1 MLRACLAAKR
11 SRCTEKP
18 RAGPFSRRGLDSVED
33 LLAKSCVQLDRV
45 SRRRVGAAHTAG
57 RVDFPSRRLAWP
69 RITRGALRR
78 PQPRSGAERRDK
90 TRDSFNGHETG
101 AVVSRCSQS
110 RATEDPHGRQTTVE
124 RGYCRQVDALAL
136 PSFAPERDGAR
147 AEWRVRRSAVA
158 WCVACRCSRV
168 APTLHN
174 APQRYGG
181 EKRHTQGVARSQ
193 PARGQAHFHT
203 ACARGATRQRTRDGS
218 ERLRSG
224 RQSA

>member
-11 SRCTEKP
+11 SPLYRKATG
-18 RAGPFSRRGLDSVED
+18 RAVQPVRPDSVED

-147 AEWRVRRSAVA
+147 AS
-158 WCVACRCSRV
+158 
-168 APTLHN
+168 
-174 APQRYGG
+174 GG
-181 EKRHTQGVARSQ
+181 
-193 PARGQAHFHT
+193 
-203 ACARGATRQRTRDGS
+203 
-218 ERLRSG
+218 
-224 RQSA
+224 